1 VGAGHVAALDLPCG
15 KATLGSNADHATAP
29 EPAGGK
35 ATPGAA
41 TDHVAALDLTS
52 QGGSSRSWHSGVYL
66 VFRL

>member
-1 VGAGHVAALDLPCG
+1 VGAGHMAALDLPCG

-52 QGGSSRSWHSGVYL
+52 
-66 VFRL
+66 